1 MSKQNGGEIASTS
14 RNEGE
19 GSRTA
24 ARRYDA
30 GVRQTVRSGQVESK
44 ARAAAKAL
52 EGPEGSALRRAEA
65 KAKKG
70 PPAAAKA
77 TG

>member
-1 MSKQNGGEIASTS
+1 MSKQNGRKSASTS

-44 ARAAAKAL
+44 ARQAAKAL
-52 EGPEGSALRRAEA
+52 EGPEGNDLRRAEA

-70 PPAAAKA
+70 PLAKA
-77 TG
+77 TTG

>member
-1 MSKQNGGEIASTS
+1 MSKRSGRKSASTQK
-14 RNEGE
+14 NEGE

-30 GVRQTVRSGQVESK
+30 GVRKTVSSGQVEPK

-52 EGPEGSALRRAEA
+52 DGAEGDDLRRAEA

-70 PPAAAKA
+70 PLTKVA